1 MFMKGH
7 IKENSIKRRDI
18 PEKRTAISSDKIKP
32 AARKPFYDGPI
43 DIMRWRVRQKR
54 KLLWSRICSWFRR
67 SCKKGDNT

>member
-7 IKENSIKRRDI
+7 IKEKGIKKRNI
-18 PEKRTAISSDKIKP
+18 SKKRTAISSDKIKLT
-32 AARKPFYDGPI
+32 ASKPFYDGPI
-43 DIMRWRVRQKR
+43 DIMRWRAHKKR